1 MNDSKQSVENPIN
14 TAQQAIAEIPVV
26 DISALR
32 DGSDPIK
39 VAEALHKANTGL
51 GFIYIT
57 GHGISEQ
64 LIASVQNAGM
74 AFFRSDTTLK
84 NTVPVTPNHRG
95 WIKQGNAKMHDDAKA
110 DLKESFIWG
119 YQNETGIY
127 PDDHELRGPNQWPEA
142 FPAMESLCMEYFEA
156 AHEVAEHLMRGF
168 ALGLHLDEHF
178 FLKTSDKPIS
188 RNSFVYYPPQTAD
201 TNNDQFG
208 VSRHTDFGVL
218 TVLCQDQ
225 VGGLEVENLQGEWIK
240 APPIEGTL
248 IVNVG
253 DLLARWTDGAYHST
267 PHRVINKSG
276 KERLSLVLAY
286 DPNPETMIDAQEV
299 FGSDYVAKEPAIACG
314 DYLTWR
320 FQKAFKHKQV

>member
-1 MNDSKQSVENPIN
+1 MSDSKQN
-14 TAQQAIAEIPVV
+14 ADAIPVV
-26 DISALR
+26 DITALR
-32 DGSDPIK
+32 NGSDPAN
-39 VAEALHKANTGL
+39 VAAALHHANTGL

-57 GHGISEQ
+57 GHGIPEQ
-64 LIASVQNAGM
+64 LISSVQDAGM
-74 AFFRSDTTLK
+74 AFFRSSTAQK
-84 NTVPVTPNHRG
+84 GTVPVTPSHRG

-110 DLKESFIWG
+110 DLKESFLWG
-119 YQNETGIY
+119 YQSESGIY

-142 FPAMESLCMEYFEA
+142 FPEMESLCMEYFQA

-168 ALGLHLDEHF
+168 ALGLGLDARF
-178 FLKTSDKPIS
+178 FLRSSDKPIS
-188 RNSFVYYPPQTAD
+188 RNSFVYYPPQTA
-201 TNNDQFG
+201 NSSEGQFG

-218 TVLCQDQ
+218 TVLCQDK
-225 VGGLEVENLQGEWIK
+225 VGGLEVENLRGEWIK

-286 DPNPETMIDAQEV
+286 DPNPETMIDPKEV
-299 FGSDYVAKEPAIACG
+299 FGSDYMAKEPAISCG

-320 FQKAFKHKQV
+320 FQKAFKHKQT